1 MVKLMNILNEVLNT
15 FIVECDVLTDRQF
28 NITDVLDEVRALRK
42 VTIVNNITPE
52 EYPQKDKIEFTRLK
66 IKFVTRENPK
76 LDIAKFKEDMLTSD
90 LSIVTNKQ
98 YDKHGDRDYTK
109 VGAPRPDVMVGGKK
123 QSGYKLKGNLP
134 GAKKNVTVEK

>member
-1 MVKLMNILNEVLNT
+1 MIELKNILSEVLNT
-15 FIVECDVLTDRQF
+15 FTVECDILTDRKF

-90 LSIVTNKQ
+90 LSKTDLRIPGVKSVKFKEET
-98 YDKHGDRDYTK
+98 
-109 VGAPRPDVMVGGKK
+109 
-123 QSGYKLKGNLP
+123 LKRL
-134 GAKKNVTVEK
+134 